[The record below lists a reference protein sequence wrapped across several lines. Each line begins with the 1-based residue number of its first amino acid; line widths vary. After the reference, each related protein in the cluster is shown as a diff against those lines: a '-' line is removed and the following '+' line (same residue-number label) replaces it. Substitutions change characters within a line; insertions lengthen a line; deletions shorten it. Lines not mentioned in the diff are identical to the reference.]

1 MDGVFMGKLIKLA
14 VVILLVTWAFEFA
27 DAYTDRQN
35 LQDSV
40 IRLHVVAASDS
51 REDQAVK
58 LQVRDAVVAF
68 VEEAMGHV
76 MTLREAK
83 EWLRQNLPAMEAAA
97 NEVLQKLGFSD
108 RATVTLGKE
117 AFPLRHYDTFSLPSG
132 VYESL
137 RVTIGEGKGQNWWCV
152 VFPSLC
158 LPAAG
163 ESTED
168 VAAGAG
174 FSEELTDTVTQKP
187 NYRIRFFFMD
197 VIGKIE
203 NLFFQSE

>member
-1 MDGVFMGKLIKLA
+1 
-14 VVILLVTWAFEFA
+14 
-27 DAYTDRQN
+27 
-35 LQDSV
+35 
-40 IRLHVVAASDS
+40 
-51 REDQAVK
+51 
-58 LQVRDAVVAF
+58 
-68 VEEAMGHV
+68 MGHV